1 MKDEK
6 QIDNPHQI
14 QDNIDLLLAGNP
26 ERIEMYRN
34 DPMFFAGIQV
44 LARGGDVVDILFQVC
59 KNAKESNIML
69 TKHMELCSSPNFN
82 VLIPE

>member
-34 DPMFFAGIQV
+34 DLMFCAGIQV
-44 LARGGDVVDILFQVC
+44 MARGGDVVDILFQVC
-59 KNAKESNIML
+59 KGAKESNDKLIE
-69 TKHMELCSSPNFN
+69 HIQLCPHRH
-82 VLIPE
+82 